1 MVIHTVRKYLYRWPQ
16 VVKLSLSLSLSLSLW
31 PCIRRTNNK
40 QVSSRS
46 RKGAVNQKPPAG
58 RARAAVAL
66 AQTERESPLALPPPH
81 PSSSAANQRVLMN
94 WKASTQPARN
104 QTPTQKEWQKRWRRR
119 QVNRTNAALSPFSW
133 RPGFELWTD
142 ETCLTPI
149 RTLLNG

>member
-1 MVIHTVRKYLYRWPQ
+1 MWSYCLLDLGTDFLVPVGIYDVYHVTNEEVRAKEPRSP
-16 VVKLSLSLSLSLSLW
+16 
-31 PCIRRTNNK
+31 
-40 QVSSRS
+40 SRS
-46 RKGAVNQKPPAG
+46 RKGAVSQEPPAG

-104 QTPTQKEWQKRWRRR
+104 PTPPTQKEWQKRWRRR
-119 QVNRTNAALSPFSW
+119 QVNRTDAALSPFPW
-133 RPGFELWTD
+133 WPGFELRTD
-142 ETCLTPI
+142 ETCPTLI